1 MSTRR
6 LLVWPRPDAANP
18 YLSRLVASL
27 RARGVEVVTAPR
39 LAALCAFPRGARWL
53 HLHWPEWMIHHPDRR
68 LYRARTAWLLGLL
81 DLARARGLS
90 LAWTA
95 HNRIG
100 HDDPHPDLGLAA
112 RRALL
117 RRCSVVF
124 GHFPA
129 ALDALSSMGFSGR
142 FVHQPHP
149 HFDDDYPDPFA
160 ADPSARSAFRRSL
173 GLSDDALLLV
183 SPGSMEPYKQLPL
196 LARALRSLDGHRL
209 VWIPVGRAH
218 PDELTSLCAAI
229 GDDSRLQPRPGF
241 ASRESLSSLVSAA
254 DATLLA
260 HHDLFTSGSAVLS
273 FTLGTPVIGPPVQH
287 LASFAPRPFF
297 LPWTPPDPAALGD
310 QLSRLHGLAPS
321 VRAEARAA
329 ALSHTWSDAA
339 ATVDD
344 ALFGAAA

>member
-18 YLSRLVASL
+18 YLARLVGSL
-27 RARGVEVVTAPR
+27 RARGVEVLTAPR

-90 LAWTA
+90 IAWTA

-160 ADPSARSAFRRSL
+160 LDASARSAFRRSL

-196 LARALRSLDGHRL
+196 LARALRSLDGHRF
-209 VWIPVGRAH
+209 VWIPVGRAS
-218 PDELTSLCAAI
+218 PTSSLRSAPPSATTPASSPAPA
-229 GDDSRLQPRPGF
+229 SRLG
-241 ASRESLSSLVSAA
+241 SLSPPWSPPPTPRCSP
-254 DATLLA
+254 TT
-260 HHDLFTSGSAVLS
+260 TSS
-273 FTLGTPVIGPPVQH
+273 PPG
-287 LASFAPRPFF
+287 APCSPSPSAPR
-297 LPWTPPDPAALGD
+297 
-310 QLSRLHGLAPS
+310 
-321 VRAEARAA
+321 
-329 ALSHTWSDAA
+329 
-339 ATVDD
+339 
-344 ALFGAAA
+344 

>member
-1 MSTRR
+1 MRR

-18 YLSRLVASL
+18 YLARLVGAL
-27 RARGVEVVTAPR
+27 RARSVEVCTSSR
-39 LAALCAFPRGARWL
+39 LATLCAFPGRARWL

-95 HNRIG
+95 HNRLG

-117 RRCSVVF
+117 ARCAVVF

-129 ALDALSSMGFSGR
+129 AREVLAAMGFSGR
-142 FVHQPHP
+142 FVHQAHP
-149 HFDDDYPDPFA
+149 HFADDYPDPFA
-160 ADPSARSAFRRSL
+160 GDASARVAFRRSL
-173 GLSDDALLLV
+173 GVADDALLLV
-183 SPGSMEPYKQLPL
+183 SPGSMEPYKQLPI

-209 VWIPVGRAH
+209 AWIPVGRAH
-218 PDELTSLCAAI
+218 PAAIASLRAAI
-229 GDDSRLQPRPGF
+229 GDDARLRPQVGF
-241 ASRESLSSLVSAA
+241 ASHATLAALIAAA
-254 DATLLA
+254 DATVLA

-273 FTLGTPVIGPPVQH
+273 FTLGTPVIGPPVHH
-287 LASFAPRPFF
+287 LASFESQPFF
-297 LPWTPPDPAALGD
+297 LPWTPPDANALGNE
-310 QLSRLHGLAPS
+310 LIRLYDIAPS
-321 VRAEARAA
+321 VRTAARAA
-329 ALSHTWSDAA
+329 ALAHSWEDAA
-339 ATVDD
+339 ATVDS